1 MLYPSSENL
10 LPYDGIVR
18 YFGALLSEEQ
28 ADGYY
33 SQLMEEIDWQHDQV
47 RMFGKLIT
55 TKRKIGWYGDQPFGY
70 TYSQMKKT
78 AFPGPQGCPP
88 SNIGRSR

>member
-10 LPYDGIVR
+10 LPYDGLVR

-28 ADGYY
+28 ADGYF
-33 SQLMEEIDWQHDQV
+33 SQLIQEIDWQHDQV

-55 TKRKIGWYGDQPFGY
+55 TKRKIGWYGDRK
-70 TYSQMKKT
+70 SVV
-78 AFPGPQGCPP
+78 
-88 SNIGRSR
+88 